1 MKNSN
6 RYEENVI
13 RTENQLVSSNVAEI
27 SSNNGEGTPQVAVPG
42 KTITLTLFEHETNE
56 SETNTYNLIDRNKTK
71 EKDISLESPI
81 GKNIHNLIVGQSATY
96 TVNNFKFTVTILKIE
111 NTLALT

>member
-6 RYEENVI
+6 GNGDDLLRN
-13 RTENQLVSSNVAEI
+13 ENQLVSTNVQETL
-27 SSNNGEGTPQVAVPG
+27 SSSSEDTPQVVMPG
-42 KTITLTLFEHETNE
+42 KTITLSLFEHET
-56 SETNTYNLIDRNKTK
+56 SEIEVNTYNLIERNKTH

-96 TVNNFKFTVTILKIE
+96 TVNNFKFTVTVLKIE
-111 NTLALT
+111 DTLAPI